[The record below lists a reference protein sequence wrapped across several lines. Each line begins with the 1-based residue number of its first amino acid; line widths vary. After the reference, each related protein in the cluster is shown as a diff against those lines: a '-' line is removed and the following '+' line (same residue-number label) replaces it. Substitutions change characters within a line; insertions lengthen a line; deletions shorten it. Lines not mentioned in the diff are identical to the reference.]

1 MARKKTLS
9 AQNQLLLHSSNI
21 IDDVSRLHVFFDDA
35 ALGICVVSRENRL
48 LSWNSALQEMLG
60 YTAAE
65 LSTLATQDLTHPDDY
80 AREAD
85 TYRKHILDEQG
96 NSYRIEKRLKRKDGT
111 YFWASIT
118 NSLIRNA
125 DGVIECGIG
134 IVEDI
139 SARKEAEAHLSESEA
154 RFRKLFEQAPIG
166 IAIVEYGGKFLEVNP
181 AVCNF
186 LGYSR
191 DELLTMSVADISH
204 PEDMKRNLQAHDD
217 LLEGKTDYVI
227 LNKRYTAK
235 DGRMLI
241 GELHLRLLSKEQGQL
256 PRFIGQVIDITDYEK
271 AKRALIESE
280 RRFRLL
286 IQNASDV
293 TAIANREGIITY
305 VSPSVEPLTGDS
317 PESLVGKSMFERV
330 HPDDMERARSV
341 FETVLKGTS
350 SIRFECRYQ
359 HKSGAWKFFES
370 TVTNQLDEPTI
381 QGIVLNVRD
390 ITERKQ
396 VEQQLL
402 QAQKMEAIATLAGG
416 VAHDFNNIMGS
427 ILVATQLVKQKP
439 EHERTRERLE
449 MIERAVKRGKGVVDQ
464 LLYFARDK
472 KPEAKRLDCAEIV
485 HQVIEMLAHSFP
497 KDIQIINRI
506 QERAMIFGDANQI
519 YQAFLNLAINARDAM
534 PNGGTLTFESETCY
548 DNTTNKP
555 LVAIHITDTGTGIP
569 DEVYPR
575 IFEPFF
581 TTKETGKGTG
591 LGLSVVHSVMK
602 SHNGR
607 IEVKSKVGEGTRFSL
622 YFPRIE

>member
-1 MARKKTLS
+1 MPRKKRLS
-9 AQNQLLLHSSNI
+9 AQTQLLLHSSNI
-21 IDDVSRLHVFFDDA
+21 IDEVSRLHVFFDNA
-35 ALGICVVSRENRL
+35 ALGICVVNKENRM

-60 YTAAE
+60 YTAEE

-80 AREAD
+80 ALEVE

-118 NSLIRNA
+118 NSLIRDD
-125 DGVIECGIG
+125 DGNILLGIG
-134 IVEDI
+134 ILEDI
-139 SARKEAEAHLSESEA
+139 NARKEAEAHLSESEA
-154 RFRKLFEQAPIG
+154 RFRQLFEQAPIG
-166 IAIVEYGGKFLEVNP
+166 IAIVEYGGKFIEANP
-181 AVCNF
+181 AVCKF

-191 DELLTMSVADISH
+191 DELLTMSVADVSH
-204 PEDMKRNLQAHDD
+204 PEDMKRNLHAHDD
-217 LLEGKTDYVI
+217 LLDGKTDYVI
-227 LNKRYTAK
+227 LKKRYTTK
-235 DGRMLI
+235 DGSERI

-271 AKRALIESE
+271 AKRALVERE

-293 TAIANREGIITY
+293 TAIANREGMITY

-317 PESLVGKSMFERV
+317 PESLIGKSIFERV
-330 HPDDMERARSV
+330 HPDDIERVRSA
-341 FETVLKGTS
+341 FEAVLNGAS

-359 HKSGAWKFFES
+359 HKSGSWKFFE
-370 TVTNQLDEPTI
+370 TTATRQLDEPTI

-402 QAQKMEAIATLAGG
+402 QAQKMEAIGTLAGG

-427 ILVATQLVKQKP
+427 ILMATQLIKQKP
-439 EHERTRERLE
+439 ERAHERLE
-449 MIERAVKRGKGVVDQ
+449 IIERAVKRGKGIVDQ

-472 KPEAKRLDCAEIV
+472 KPEIKRVDCTAV
-485 HQVIEMLAHSFP
+485 VTQVVEMLAHSFP
-497 KDIQIINRI
+497 KDIQIINRMHGH
-506 QERAMIFGDANQI
+506 AVVFGDTDQL
-519 YQAFLNLAINARDAM
+519 YQVFLNLAINARDAM
-534 PNGGTLTFESETCY
+534 PNGGTLTFESETCH
-548 DNTTNKP
+548 DETTHSP
-555 LVAIHITDTGTGIP
+555 LIAIHITDTGTGIP
-569 DEVYPR
+569 DEVMNR

-581 TTKETGKGTG
+581 TTKEVGKGTG
-591 LGLSVVHSVMK
+591 LGLSVVHSIVK
-602 SHNGR
+602 SHSGR

-622 YFPRIE
+622 YFPSIK